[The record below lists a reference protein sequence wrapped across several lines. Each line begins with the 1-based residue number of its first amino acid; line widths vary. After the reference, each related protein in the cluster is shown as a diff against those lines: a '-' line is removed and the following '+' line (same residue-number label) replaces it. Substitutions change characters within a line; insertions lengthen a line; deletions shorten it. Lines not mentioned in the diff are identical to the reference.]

1 MAVTQIRKVSSYTL
15 LISALVSLVVFALFF
30 MGGSEMVF
38 KGTTEYKVYAFT
50 DLLLYWSYFLF
61 LATCLLTIL
70 FVALKRLRGGSS
82 DKAEKTSSY
91 IAFGVLSLSLFLGYM
106 LGDATPI
113 EGLNQDAQRFN
124 TEFWLKTTDMWLYSM
139 YILFIAAII
148 ALGFG
153 AVKKFLNR

>member
-1 MAVTQIRKVSSYTL
+1 MAVTQIRKVSGYTL

-30 MGGSEMVF
+30 MGGSEMVT

-50 DLLLYWSYFLF
+50 DLLLYWSYILF
-61 LATCLLTIL
+61 GATCIATIFFAIQKGL
-70 FVALKRLRGGSS
+70 SGGSS
-82 DKAEKTSSY
+82 DKAAKTSSY
-91 IAFGVLSLSLFLGYM
+91 IAFGVLIISLVLGYM
-106 LGDATPI
+106 IGDATPI

-124 TEFWLKTTDMWLYSM
+124 TEGWLKATDMWLYST
-139 YILFIAAII
+139 YTLFFVAII

>member
-38 KGTTEYKVYAFT
+38 KGSTEYKVYAFT
-50 DLLLYWSYFLF
+50 DLLLYWSYLLF
-61 LATCLLTIL
+61 GVTCIATFFFAIQKLM
-70 FVALKRLRGGSS
+70 RGGSS
-82 DKAEKTSSY
+82 DKAAQTSGY
-91 IAFGVLSLSLFLGYM
+91 IAFGVLIVSLILGYVM
-106 LGDATPI
+106 GDATPI
-113 EGLNQDAQRFN
+113 DGLNQDAQRFN
-124 TEFWLKTTDMWLYSM
+124 TEGWLKATDMWLYST
-139 YILFIAAII
+139 YILFAAAII